1 MTDQFAFLGDNKR
14 KAAIAATIS
23 LGVLLLLP
31 ASLGYG
37 GTIIQEAFGQFNLPL
52 LEEPEEEDTT
62 PPEEDTTPPEDEG
75 GVVEEETP
83 TTPST
88 PAAPP
93 SGTTGSIQD
102 PSTYMLADRNV
113 EPVRGFIGSTLPTQG
128 ASGGVASGGVIT
140 PASDDSGSIVTGR
153 FRLFANETLVRRF
166 VAEMNVAAIDGSSF
180 HNITITEGAPHRFQV
195 TEGGNGTTTATSV
208 PVVSSNIV
216 GTIYLDGGA
225 TPIIDNV
232 PMTLTVRGQSLAI
245 GGIDIDETRIADT
258 VQRDAVS
265 VIDGQSIYGI
275 VPR

>member
-1 MTDQFAFLGDNKR
+1 MMINQFGFLGDNKSKCR
-14 KAAIAATIS
+14 AVRAALA
-23 LGVLLLLP
+23 LGVLLLSLLP

-37 GTIIQEAFGQFNLPL
+37 GTIIQEAFGQFALPQ
-52 LEEPEEEDTT
+52 LEEPT
-62 PPEEDTTPPEDEG
+62 PPEEDTTPPT
-75 GVVEEETP
+75 TP
-83 TTPST
+83 TTPTTTT
-88 PAAPP
+88 PPA
-93 SGTTGSIQD
+93 TTNYTNNIQD
-102 PSTYMLADRNV
+102 PSIFLL
-113 EPVRGFIGSTLPTQG
+113 RGFIGSYLPTQG
-128 ASGGVASGGVIT
+128 AIGSGGGAIT
-140 PASDDSGSIVTGR
+140 PAANDDSGHVVTGR
-153 FRLFANETLVRRF
+153 FRVFANESLVRR
-166 VAEMNVAAIDGSSF
+166 VIAEMNVAAIDGSSF